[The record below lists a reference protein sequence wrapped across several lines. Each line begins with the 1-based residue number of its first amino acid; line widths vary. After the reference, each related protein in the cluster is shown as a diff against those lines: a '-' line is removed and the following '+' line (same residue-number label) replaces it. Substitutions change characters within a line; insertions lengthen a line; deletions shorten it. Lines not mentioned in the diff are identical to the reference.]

1 MFSIRVISASNSCK
15 GFTCITKFFSIYFV
29 VRLEFMKKDK
39 ILVIGASG
47 QIGVELTLELRKIYG
62 GANVIASDLREQ
74 NELLKGT
81 GPYVSLDVMNKEMLH
96 VQVIRQNITQ
106 IYLLAAILS
115 ATGEKNPALAW
126 HLNMQSLLNVLEIAK
141 EENLQ
146 KVYWPSSI
154 AVFGP
159 SSPKKNCPQQTIIE
173 PITVYGISKYAG
185 EFWCNY
191 YHQRY
196 GTDVRSL
203 RYPGLIS
210 YKSEPGGGTTDY
222 AIEIFHAALEDKKY
236 NSFLREDTY
245 LPMMY
250 MPDAIRATIELMES
264 DAKKIKVRT
273 SYNISAM
280 SFSPKEIAEEIKK
293 HIPAF
298 AITYKP
304 DYRQQIAE
312 SWPQSIDDSGANNDW
327 KWTPEYDIIKMTSDM
342 IENLK
347 LRRINPDKNNY

>member
-1 MFSIRVISASNSCK
+1 MI
-15 GFTCITKFFSIYFV
+15 
-29 VRLEFMKKDK
+29 KDK
-39 ILVIGASG
+39 ILVIGACG

-62 GANVIASDLREQ
+62 GANVVASDLRAE
-74 NELLKGT
+74 NDLLKGT

-115 ATGEKNPALAW
+115 ATGEKNPHLAW
-126 HLNMQSLLNVLEIAK
+126 SLNMQSLLNVLEIAK
-141 EENLQ
+141 DENVH
-146 KVYWPSSI
+146 KIYWPSSI

-159 SSPKKNCPQQTIIE
+159 TSPKINCPQQTIIE
-173 PITVYGISKYAG
+173 PTTVYGISKYAG

-191 YHQRY
+191 FNHRY
-196 GTDVRSL
+196 KIDVRSL

-222 AIEIFHAALEDKKY
+222 AVEIFLDAMEENHYDC
-236 NSFLREDTY
+236 FLKGDTY

-264 DAKKIKVRT
+264 DADKISIRT
-273 SYNISAM
+273 SYNISGM
-280 SFSPKEIAEEIKK
+280 SFSPKEIAAEIKK
-293 HIPAF
+293 HLPDF
-298 AITYKP
+298 TVEYQP

-312 SWPQSIDDSGANNDW
+312 SWPRSIDDSVARNDW
-327 KWTPEYDIIKMTSDM
+327 KWSPKYDLASMTTDM

-347 LRRINPDKNNY
+347 KGTLGK

>member
-1 MFSIRVISASNSCK
+1 M
-15 GFTCITKFFSIYFV
+15 
-29 VRLEFMKKDK
+29 LKDK

-47 QIGVELTLELRKIYG
+47 QIGVELTMALRKIYG
-62 GANVIASDLREQ
+62 NANVVASDLREE

-115 ATGEKNPALAW
+115 ATGEKNPNLAW
-126 HLNMQSLLNVLEIAK
+126 NLNMQGLLNVLDISR
-141 EENLQ
+141 EESV
-146 KVYWPSSI
+146 KKIYWPSSI

-159 SSPKKNCPQQTIIE
+159 TSPKTNCPQQTIIE

-191 YHQRY
+191 FNKRFNV
-196 GTDVRSL
+196 DVRSL

-222 AIEIFHAALEDKKY
+222 AIEIFHEAVENKFYECYLKH
-236 NSFLREDTY
+236 DTY

-250 MPDAIRATIELMES
+250 MPDAIRATIELME
-264 DAKKIKVRT
+264 APAEKISVRT
-273 SYNISAM
+273 SYNIAAI
-280 SFSPKEIAEEIKK
+280 SFSPAEIAASIKK
-293 HIPAF
+293 HIPSF
-298 AITYKP
+298 KIKYKA
-304 DYRQQIAE
+304 DYRQTIAE
-312 SWPQSIDDSGANNDW
+312 SWPQSIDDSVAKKDW
-327 KWTPEYDIIKMTSDM
+327 NWKPKYDLEKLTADMLKNIK
-342 IENLK
+342 
-347 LRRINPDKNNY
+347 P